1 MSAAVGERERWRER
15 EKERDKGRGEKKSAE
30 HASVC
35 AHPAEHALAHSRACI
50 GTRIRCIGTRISRGW
65 TRVYSTENAH
75 TRQVNA
81 ANACMC
87 IAHGRHHSSTPCR
100 CGRSSVWLGWILGV
114 ASAWSGSVCF
124 LSALRALKSRAHVRN
139 PHTASW
145 VTSTTRRHHHH
156 AAGYSSAHPN
166 L

>member
-1 MSAAVGERERWRER
+1 MHQSARTQSMHQPTAEHVLAHT
-15 EKERDKGRGEKKSAE
+15 SAE
-30 HASVC
+30 DTFAC
-35 AHPAEHALAHSRACI
+35 TMWGQGARA
-50 GTRIRCIGTRISRGW
+50 
-65 TRVYSTENAH
+65 RVYGTENAH
-75 TRQVNA
+75 TLQVNA
-81 ANACMC
+81 VNACMC
-87 IAHGRHHSSTPCR
+87 IARRRHTPCR